1 MTQAELDT
9 IIAAHKLWLEGVGGK
24 RANLQHADLANLNMT
39 RVDLSRANMDWAHM
53 SGADMSWVNLSG
65 AALFEADFSCTA
77 ISRANLYAADLINA
91 NLSDAFVVGA
101 NCAEANMQSVNFV
114 GADLWG
120 VNFFNANL
128 NNTCLD
134 PNNKPN
140 GLADA
145 FDVENGYVVG
155 YRGRTAGHIP
165 EYIIGQTYG
174 STWFSTCK
182 TECHPGLYICP
193 TIQKA
198 KEFSNDLIKVYTKA
212 EDIHKAW
219 SKYRCRWFKVIEAV
233 S

>member
-1 MTQAELDT
+1 MTQEELNV
-9 IIAAHKLWLEGVGGK
+9 IIAEHKLWLDGVGGK
-24 RANLQHADLANLNMT
+24 RANLQNMDISNLNMSWA
-39 RVDLSRANMDWAHM
+39 DMSRANMSRANM
-53 SGADMSWVNLSG
+53 SRANMSR
-65 AALFEADFSCTA
+65 AALFGADFSCTD

-91 NLSDAFVVGA
+91 NLSDASVVGA

-120 VNFFNANL
+120 VNFFNAAL
-128 NNTCLD
+128 TATCLD

-140 GLADA
+140 GLADE

-155 YRGRTAGHIP
+155 YRSRIAGHIP

-193 TIQKA
+193 TIKQAKA
-198 KEFSNDLIKVYTKA
+198 FSNDLIKVYTKA